1 MKFRKIISLLIVSAT
16 ALTLAAGCGKSGGN
30 VDIEEIMSREDV
42 ENYVY
47 PEQIELKI
55 PVYDRGQPGQA
66 SVTDN
71 YWTKYVQT
79 EFGDKHNIKMTFV
92 SIPRKEEIT
101 KFNQMLAGKEENQ
114 TDIIFNY
121 DYPSI
126 VSFANQGAFQTLD
139 EEMIKKYAPD
149 YYENTKDMDEYTY
162 VDGEKL
168 FLCGSRPTAYN
179 FMTLVRKDWLDKL
192 GLDIPTTDEEYLDML
207 RAFRDA
213 KLGGEDTIPETK
225 RLGDANYGN
234 YGFRPYP
241 MPEEEN
247 ALYSDITVVSLTYE
261 PTKEQLKNDNMKYNE
276 GLVSPEWYLDT
287 DGSKMKEAFVSGKAG
302 VYGDY
307 LVKNP
312 DLIASLKQNVPEAEV
327 AFLPARTSERL
338 GDAMPARK
346 DNPFGM
352 VSGIN
357 INCEHP
363 EAVLMY
369 FEWLTDN
376 LFVMQNGIEGV
387 TYNME
392 GDIPVLVD
400 GYEGEERL
408 NYNANKDMWCLV
420 IEGRDLGDE
429 ELNVVAQEKTYAPAG
444 YEYLIRESYE
454 NYKRQEQYMYT
465 DYIFTKP
472 VESLTKN
479 AGTLLSKWQII
490 QTDLTNCKPEEFD
503 AKYEQACKEYLEAG
517 YQEVLDEKK
526 ALYDEQKAA
535 ESAAE

>member
-1 MKFRKIISLLIVSAT
+1 MKFKKVISLMLASAAVIT
-16 ALTLAAGCGKSGGN
+16 MASGCGKSGGS
-30 VDIEEIMSREDV
+30 VDVEEIMSRENV
-42 ENYVY
+42 ESYRY
-47 PEQIELKI
+47 PEQIEVKI
-55 PVYDRGQPGQA
+55 PVYDRGNPGQA

-71 YWTKYVQT
+71 YWTKYVQQ

-101 KFNQMLAGKEENQ
+101 KFNQMLAGKKENQ
-114 TDIIFNY
+114 TDIVFNY

-126 VSFANQGAFQTLD
+126 VSFANQGAFQVLD
-139 EEMIKKYAPD
+139 EAMIQKYAPTF
-149 YYENTKDMDEYTY
+149 YEKTKDLDQYTY
-162 VDGEKL
+162 LNDEKV
-168 FLCGSRPTAYN
+168 FLCGVRPNAYN
-179 FMTLVRKDWLDKL
+179 YMNLVRKDWLDRL
-192 GLDIPTTDEEYLDML
+192 NLEIPKTDEEYMNML

-213 KLGGEDTIPETK
+213 KLGGDGTIPETK
-225 RLGDANYGN
+225 RLADANYGN
-234 YGFRPYP
+234 YGFRPFP

-261 PTKEQLKNDNMKYNE
+261 PTKEQLKYDNAKYNE

-312 DLIASLKQNVPEAEV
+312 DTIAALKQNVPDAEV
-327 AFLPARTSERL
+327 AFLPDRTFGDL
-338 GDAMPARK
+338 GDAKPARR

-369 FEWLTDN
+369 FEWLSQPEN
-376 LFVMQNGIEGV
+376 LLVMQNGIEGV

-392 GDIPVLVD
+392 DGIPVLID

-429 ELNVVAQEKTYAPAG
+429 ELNVRAQEKAYAPIG
-444 YEYLIRESYE
+444 YEHLIRESYE
-454 NYKRQEQYMYT
+454 NFKNVEQYRYI

-472 VESLTKN
+472 VESLSKL
-479 AGTLLSKWQII
+479 AETLKSKWQII

-503 AKYEQACKEYLEAG
+503 AKYEAACQEYLSAG
-517 YQEVLDEKK
+517 YQQVLDEKQK
-526 ALYDEQKAA
+526 LYDEQKN
-535 ESAAE
+535 

>member
-1 MKFRKIISLLIVSAT
+1 MKMKKIMSLMLVAAT
-16 ALTLAAGCGKSGGN
+16 AVTMMAGCGKKES
-30 VDIEEIMSREDV
+30 VADIDEIMSRENV
-42 ENYVY
+42 AEYQY

-55 PVYDRGQPGQA
+55 PVYDRGNPGQA

-71 YWTKYVQT
+71 YWTKYVQQ

-101 KFNQMLAGKEENQ
+101 KFNQMLAGKKENQ

-126 VSFANQGAFQTLD
+126 VSFASQGAFQELD
-139 EEMIKKYAPD
+139 EEMIKKYAPTF
-149 YYENTKDMDEYTY
+149 YENTKDLDQYTY
-162 VDGEKL
+162 VDGVKL
-168 FLCGSRPTAYN
+168 FLAANRPTAYN
-179 FMTLVRKDWLDKL
+179 YMTLVRKDWLDKL
-192 GLDIPTTDEEYLDML
+192 NLSIPKTDDEYLDML
-207 RAFRDA
+207 RAFRDN
-213 KLGGEDTIPETK
+213 KLGGPDTIPETK

-234 YGFRPYP
+234 YGFRPFP

-261 PTKEQLKNDNMKYNE
+261 PTKEQLKYDNMKYNE

-312 DLIASLKQNVPEAEV
+312 DVIAALKQNVPTAEV
-327 AFLPARTSERL
+327 AFLPSRTSERL

-357 INCEHP
+357 VNCDHP

-369 FEWLTDN
+369 FEWLSQKEN
-376 LFVMQNGIEGV
+376 LFTMQNGIEGV
-387 TYNME
+387 TYKME
-392 GDIPVLVD
+392 DDIPVLID
-400 GYEGEERL
+400 GYTGEERL

-420 IEGRDLGDE
+420 VEGRDLGDE
-429 ELNVVAQEKTYAPAG
+429 EKNVKAQEKTYAPTG
-444 YEYLIRESYE
+444 YENLIRESYE
-454 NYKRQEQYMYT
+454 NYKRTEQYQYT
-465 DYIFTKP
+465 DFIFTKP
-472 VESLTKN
+472 VESLS
-479 AGTLLSKWQII
+479 TLGETLKSKWQVI

-503 AKYEQACKEYLEAG
+503 AKYEAACKEYLDAG
-517 YQEVLDEKK
+517 YQKVLDEKK
-526 ALYDEQKAA
+526 ALYEEQKNNN
-535 ESAAE
+535 